1 MKTKIIMM
9 SALLALVATGC
20 TKDDNQKVNDG
31 RIKIF
36 AESMSAAG
44 GNTKLLVDPANL
56 TGKNGIQWKAGETVN
71 LNGSSKPIT
80 GNTTDGYEIDPA
92 GVDPAL
98 AGDAYYAI
106 YPGNTFGDGNSWTV
120 TNGKNTNPSSIT
132 LTSLNIK
139 FRDGGKHD
147 IVFPMATKINNES
160 TSMTFKHLTA
170 GFKMTL
176 HAAHDAATLTQIKV
190 YVYGTPGDAA
200 GTPNASEV
208 DGMTCNVKWANE
220 GPMVPIQEVGQV
232 PDDEPAYGSE
242 MVFNLYNGDVA
253 GVTIA
258 AGDERTFCIPVT
270 LATVKKIAVVGYNGA
285 EKKFTKISTM
295 TGTVELERN
304 KMYPVKTININ

>member
-1 MKTKIIMM
+1 MAAAVV
-9 SALLALVATGC
+9 ALLATGC

-36 AESMSAAG
+36 AEGMTAAG

-71 LNGSSKPIT
+71 LNGTSLPIT
-80 GNTTDGYEIDPA
+80 GNTTDGYSIDPD
-92 GVDPAL
+92 GVDA
-98 AGDAYYAI
+98 AGAAYYAI
-106 YPGNTFGDGNSWTV
+106 YPGATFGGNSWSV
-120 TNGKNTNPSSIT
+120 TNNKNTSASSIT

-147 IVFPMATKINNES
+147 IVFPMATKIDNES

-176 HAAHDAATLTQIKV
+176 HANSAAELTQLKV

-200 GTPNASEV
+200 GSATV

-242 MVFNLYNGDVA
+242 MVFNLYSEEVA
-253 GVTIA
+253 GVSIA
-258 AGDERTFCIPVT
+258 ADDERTFCIPVT
-270 LATVKKIAVVGYNGA
+270 LATVQKIAVVGYNGST
-285 EKKFTKISTM
+285 KVFTKISSM
-295 TGTVELERN
+295 PSSVAIEKN
-304 KMYPVKTININ
+304 IMYSVKTIDIN

>member
-36 AESMSAAG
+36 AEGMTAAG
-44 GNTKLLVDPANL
+44 GNTKLLVDPANINEA
-56 TGKNGIQWKAGETVN
+56 NGVEWKASETVN
-71 LNGSSKPIT
+71 LNGTSLGIT
-80 GNTTDGYEIDPA
+80 VNASGDYEIDPD
-92 GVDPAL
+92 GVDAV
-98 AGDAYYAI
+98 GGAYYAI
-106 YPGNTFGDGNSWTV
+106 YPGATFGGNSWTV
-120 TNGKNTNPSSIT
+120 TNNKNTSASSIT
-132 LTSLNIK
+132 LSSLNIK

-147 IVFPMATKINNES
+147 IVFPMATKIDNES

-176 HAAHDAATLTQIKV
+176 HANSAAELTHLRV

-200 GTPNASEV
+200 GSATV

-242 MVFNLYNGDVA
+242 MVFNLYNEDAA
-253 GVTIA
+253 GVNIA
-258 AGDERTFCIPVT
+258 ADDDLTFCIPVT

-285 EKKFTKISTM
+285 TKVFTKISSM
-295 TGTVELERN
+295 PSSVAIERN
-304 KMYPVKTININ
+304 KMYSVKTININ

>member
-36 AESMSAAG
+36 AEGMTAAG

-56 TGKNGIQWKAGETVN
+56 LTQWKADETVN
-71 LNGSSKPIT
+71 LNGSSKTIT
-80 GNTTDGYEIDPA
+80 GNTTDGYSIAPA
-92 GVDPAL
+92 GVAQ
-98 AGDAYYAI
+98 AGGAYYAI
-106 YPGNTFGDGNSWTV
+106 YPGSTFGGNSWTV
-120 TNGKNTNPSSIT
+120 TNNTNSGASSIT

-147 IVFPMATKINNES
+147 IVFPMATKIDNES

-170 GFKMTL
+170 GFRMTL
-176 HAAHDAATLTQIKV
+176 HAQTAAELTQLKV

-200 GTPNASEV
+200 GSATV

-242 MVFNLYNGDVA
+242 MVFNLYNEDAA
-253 GVTIA
+253 GVNIA
-258 AGDERTFCIPVT
+258 ADGNLTFCIPVT
-270 LATVKKIAVVGYNGA
+270 LATVQKIAVVGYNGA

>member
-1 MKTKIIMM
+1 MAAAVV
-9 SALLALVATGC
+9 ALLATGC

-36 AESMSAAG
+36 AEGMTAAG

-71 LNGSSKPIT
+71 LNGTSLPIT
-80 GNTTDGYEIDPA
+80 GNTTDGYTIDPE

-106 YPGNTFGDGNSWTV
+106 YPGNTFGDDGNSWTV

-132 LTSLNIK
+132 LISLNIK

-147 IVFPMATKINNES
+147 IVFPMATKIEDGA
-160 TSMTFKHLTA
+160 TEMQFKHLTA
-170 GFKMTL
+170 GFRMTL
-176 HAAHDAATLTQIKV
+176 HDAKTSDVSLTQIKV

-200 GTPNASEV
+200 GTPIASQI
-208 DGMTCNVKWANE
+208 DGMNCNVKWANE
-220 GPMVPIQEVGQV
+220 GPMIPIQDVGQV

-242 MVFNLYNGDVA
+242 MVFNLYDGDVA
-253 GVTIA
+253 GVNIA
-258 AGDERTFCIPVT
+258 AGDDLTFCIPVT
-270 LATVKKIAVVGYNGA
+270 LATVKKIAVVGYNNGT
-285 EKKFTKISTM
+285 KVFTKISSM
-295 TGTVELERN
+295 TSSVAIERN
-304 KMYPVKTININ
+304 KMYSVKSIDIN

>member
-1 MKTKIIMM
+1 MM

-36 AESMSAAG
+36 AEGMTAAG

-56 TGKNGIQWKAGETVN
+56 TGKNGIQWKADETVN
-71 LNGSSKPIT
+71 LNGSTKTIT
-80 GNTTDGYEIDPA
+80 GNTTDGYSINPA
-92 GVDPAL
+92 GVAQ
-98 AGDAYYAI
+98 AGAAYYAI
-106 YPGNTFGDGNSWTV
+106 YPGATFGGNIWTV
-120 TNGKNTNPSSIT
+120 TNNKNTSASSIT
-132 LTSLNIK
+132 LSSLNIK

-147 IVFPMATKINNES
+147 IVFPMATKIDNES

-170 GFKMTL
+170 GFRMTL
-176 HAAHDAATLTQIKV
+176 HAQTAAELTQLKV

-200 GTPNASEV
+200 GSATV

-242 MVFNLYNGDVA
+242 MVFNLYNEDAA
-253 GVTIA
+253 GVNIA
-258 AGDERTFCIPVT
+258 ADGNLTFCIPVT
-270 LATVKKIAVVGYNGA
+270 LATVKKIAVVGYNNG
-285 EKKFTKISTM
+285 TKVFAKTLNM
-295 TGTVELERN
+295 KGNTVVLDRS
-304 KMYPVKTININ
+304 KMYTVKAIDIN

>member
-1 MKTKIIMM
+1 MAAAVV
-9 SALLALVATGC
+9 ALLATGC

-36 AESMSAAG
+36 AEGMTAAG

-56 TGKNGIQWKAGETVN
+56 TGKNGIQWKADETVN
-71 LNGSSKPIT
+71 LNGSTRTIT
-80 GNTTDGYEIDPA
+80 GNTTDGYTIDPA
-92 GVDPAL
+92 GVAQ
-98 AGDAYYAI
+98 AGAAYYAI
-106 YPGNTFGDGNSWTV
+106 YPGATFGGNSWTV
-120 TNGKNTNPSSIT
+120 TNNKSTASSIT
-132 LTSLNIK
+132 LSSLNIK

-147 IVFPMATKINNES
+147 IVFPMATKIDNES

-170 GFKMTL
+170 GFRMTL
-176 HAAHDAATLTQIKV
+176 HANTAAELTQLKV

-200 GTPNASEV
+200 GSTTV

-220 GPMVPIQEVGQV
+220 GPMIPIQEVGQV

-242 MVFNLYNGDVA
+242 MVFNLYNEEVA
-253 GVTIA
+253 GVAIA
-258 AGDERTFCIPVT
+258 AGGNLTFCIPVT
-270 LATVKKIAVVGYNGA
+270 LATVQKIAVVGYNGA

>member
-1 MKTKIIMM
+1 MM

-36 AESMSAAG
+36 SESMTAAG

-56 TGKNGIQWKAGETVN
+56 LSPNGIQWKAGETVN
-71 LNGSSKPIT
+71 LNGSTRTIT
-80 GNTTDGYEIDPA
+80 GNTTDGYSIDPA
-92 GVDPAL
+92 GVAQ
-98 AGDAYYAI
+98 AGGAYYAI
-106 YPGNTFGDGNSWTV
+106 YPGNTFDGNSWTV
-120 TNGKNTNPSSIT
+120 TNNKNTSASSIT
-132 LTSLNIK
+132 LSSLNIK

-176 HAAHDAATLTQIKV
+176 HANSAVELKQLKV

-200 GTPNASEV
+200 GTPDASEV

-220 GPMVPIQEVGQV
+220 GPMIPIQEVGQV

-242 MVFNLYNGDVA
+242 MVFNLYSEEVA
-253 GVTIA
+253 GVSIA
-258 AGDERTFCIPVT
+258 ADDDLTFCIPVT
-270 LATVKKIAVVGYNGA
+270 LATVKKIAVVGYNGST
-285 EKKFTKISTM
+285 KVFTKISSM
-295 TGTVELERN
+295 PSSVAIERN
-304 KMYPVKTININ
+304 TMYSVKTININ

>member
-36 AESMSAAG
+36 AEGMTAAG

-71 LNGSSKPIT
+71 LNGSTKTIT
-80 GNTTDGYEIDPA
+80 GNTTDGYTIDPA
-92 GVDPAL
+92 GVAQ
-98 AGDAYYAI
+98 AGAAYYAI
-106 YPGNTFGDGNSWTV
+106 YPGNPFGDNSWTV
-120 TNGKNTNPSSIT
+120 TNNTNSGASSIT
-132 LTSLNIK
+132 LSSLNIK

-147 IVFPMATKINNES
+147 IVFPMATKIDNES
-160 TSMTFKHLTA
+160 TSMTFRHLTA

-176 HAAHDAATLTQIKV
+176 HANSAAELTHIKV

-200 GTPNASEV
+200 GSATV

-242 MVFNLYNGDVA
+242 MVFNLYDGDAVDP

-258 AGDERTFCIPVT
+258 NGESLTFCIPVT
-270 LATVKKIAVVGYNGA
+270 LATVQKIAVVGYNNVGT
-285 EKKFTKISTM
+285 KVFTKISSM
-295 TGTVELERN
+295 PSSVAIERN
-304 KMYPVKTININ
+304 KMYSVKTININ

>member
-36 AESMSAAG
+36 AEGMTAAG

-71 LNGSSKPIT
+71 LNGTSLAIT
-80 GNTTDGYEIDPA
+80 GNTTDGYEIDPD
-92 GVDPAL
+92 GVDAV
-98 AGDAYYAI
+98 GGAYYAI
-106 YPGNTFGDGNSWTV
+106 YPGDFFDGNSWTV
-120 TNGKNTNPSSIT
+120 TNNKSTASSIT
-132 LTSLNIK
+132 LSSLNIK

-147 IVFPMATKINNES
+147 IVFPMATKIDNGS

-176 HAAHDAATLTQIKV
+176 HDAKTSDVSLTHIKV
-190 YVYGTPGDAA
+190 YVYGTPGDSA
-200 GTPNASEV
+200 GRATV

-242 MVFNLYNGDVA
+242 MVFNLYNGDAA
-253 GVTIA
+253 GVNIA
-258 AGDERTFCIPVT
+258 ADGNLTFCIPVT
-270 LATVKKIAVVGYNGA
+270 LAKVQKIAVVGYNGSM
-285 EKKFTKISTM
+285 KVFTKISSM
-295 TGTVELERN
+295 PSSVVIEKN
-304 KMYPVKTININ
+304 KMYTVKAIDIN

>member
-20 TKDDNQKVNDG
+20 TKEDNQKVNDG

-36 AESMSAAG
+36 AEGMTAAG
-44 GNTKLLVDPANL
+44 GNTKLLVDPATVL
-56 TGKNGIQWKAGETVN
+56 SSHGQNGIEWKASETVN
-71 LNGSSKPIT
+71 LNGTSLPIT
-80 GNTTDGYEIDPA
+80 GNTTDGYEIDPD
-92 GVDPAL
+92 GVDAV
-98 AGDAYYAI
+98 GGAYYAI
-106 YPGNTFGDGNSWTV
+106 YPGEIFDGNSWTV
-120 TNGKNTNPSSIT
+120 TNNKSTASSIT
-132 LTSLNIK
+132 LSSLNIK

-160 TSMTFKHLTA
+160 ASMTFKHLTA

-176 HAAHDAATLTQIKV
+176 HAATEVSLTHIKV

-220 GPMVPIQEVGQV
+220 GPMVPIQDVGQV

>member
-36 AESMSAAG
+36 AEGMTAAG

-71 LNGSSKPIT
+71 LNGTPLGIT
-80 GNTTDGYEIDPA
+80 GDQTNGYSIDPA
-92 GVDPAL
+92 GVAQ
-98 AGDAYYAI
+98 AGGAYYAI
-106 YPGNTFGDGNSWTV
+106 YPGSTFGDNNWTV
-120 TNGKNTNPSSIT
+120 TNNKSTASSIT
-132 LTSLNIK
+132 LSSLNIK

-147 IVFPMATKINNES
+147 IVFPMATKIDNES
-160 TSMTFKHLTA
+160 TSMMFRHLTA

-176 HAAHDAATLTQIKV
+176 HANSAAELTQIKV

-200 GTPNASEV
+200 GSATV

-242 MVFNLYNGDVA
+242 MVFNLYNGDAA
-253 GVTIA
+253 GVNIA
-258 AGDERTFCIPVT
+258 ANGNLTFCIPVT

>member
-1 MKTKIIMM
+1 MAAAVV
-9 SALLALVATGC
+9 ALLATGC

-36 AESMSAAG
+36 AEGMTAAG

-71 LNGSSKPIT
+71 LNGTPLGIT
-80 GNTTDGYEIDPA
+80 GDQTNGYSIDPD
-92 GVDPAL
+92 GVDAV
-98 AGDAYYAI
+98 GGAYYAI
-106 YPGNTFGDGNSWTV
+106 YPGSTFGDNSWTV
-120 TNGKNTNPSSIT
+120 TNNTNSGASSIT
-132 LTSLNIK
+132 LSSLNIK

-147 IVFPMATKINNES
+147 IVFPMATKIDNES

-176 HAAHDAATLTQIKV
+176 HAQTAAELTQLKV

-200 GTPNASEV
+200 GSATV

-242 MVFNLYNGDVA
+242 MVFNLYNEDAA
-253 GVTIA
+253 GVNIA
-258 AGDERTFCIPVT
+258 ADGNLTFCIPVT
-270 LATVKKIAVVGYNGA
+270 LATVQKIAVVGYNDGT
-285 EKKFTKISTM
+285 KVFTKISSM
-295 TGTVELERN
+295 PSSVAIERN
-304 KMYPVKTININ
+304 KMYSVKTININ

>member
-36 AESMSAAG
+36 AEGMTAAG

-56 TGKNGIQWKAGETVN
+56 TGKNGIQWKADETVN
-71 LNGSSKPIT
+71 LNGSTKTIT
-80 GNTTDGYEIDPA
+80 GNTTDGYSINPA
-92 GVDPAL
+92 GVAQ
-98 AGDAYYAI
+98 AGAAYYAI
-106 YPGNTFGDGNSWTV
+106 YPGATFGGNIWTV
-120 TNGKNTNPSSIT
+120 TNNKNTSASSIT
-132 LTSLNIK
+132 LSSLNIK

-147 IVFPMATKINNES
+147 IVFPMATKIDNES

-176 HAAHDAATLTQIKV
+176 HANSDAELTQLKV

-200 GTPNASEV
+200 GSATV

-242 MVFNLYNGDVA
+242 MVFNLYNEDAA
-253 GVTIA
+253 GVNIA
-258 AGDERTFCIPVT
+258 ADGNLTFCIPVT
-270 LATVKKIAVVGYNGA
+270 LATVQKIAVVGYNGA
-285 EKKFTKISTM
+285 TKVFTKISSM
-295 TGTVELERN
+295 SSSVAIERN
-304 KMYPVKTININ
+304 KMYSVKTININ

>member
-1 MKTKIIMM
+1 MT
-9 SALLALVATGC
+9 ALLAMLATGC
-20 TKDDNQKVNDG
+20 GKDNNG
-31 RIKIF
+31 LIRIF
-36 AESMSAAG
+36 AENMTTAG
-44 GNTKLLVDPANL
+44 GGSKLLADPANL
-56 TGKNGIQWKAGETVN
+56 TTPNGVQWKASETVN
-71 LNGSSKPIT
+71 LNGTSLPIT
-80 GNTTDGYEIDPA
+80 GNTTDGYAINPA

-106 YPGNTFGDGNSWTV
+106 YPGNTFGGNSWTV

-147 IVFPMATKINNES
+147 IVFPMAAKIEDGAS
-160 TSMTFKHLTA
+160 EMQFKHLTA

-200 GTPNASEV
+200 GTPDALDI

-232 PDDEPAYGSE
+232 PDNEPAYGSE
-242 MVFNLYNGDVA
+242 MVFNLYNEDAA
-253 GVTIA
+253 GVNIA
-258 AGDERTFCIPVT
+258 ADGNLTFCIPVT
-270 LATVKKIAVVGYNGA
+270 LATVQKIAVVGYNGGT
-285 EKKFTKISTM
+285 KIFTKISNMTSDVPLVRNTM
-295 TGTVELERN
+295 
-304 KMYPVKTININ
+304 YSVKAIDIN

>member
-36 AESMSAAG
+36 AEGMTAAG
-44 GNTKLLVDPANL
+44 GNTKLLVDPAHL
-56 TGKNGIQWKAGETVN
+56 LDPNGIQWKADETVN
-71 LNGSSKPIT
+71 LNGSTRTIT
-80 GNTTDGYEIDPA
+80 GNTTDGYSIDPA
-92 GVDPAL
+92 GVAQ
-98 AGDAYYAI
+98 AGGAYYAI
-106 YPGNTFGDGNSWTV
+106 YPGNTFDGNSWTV
-120 TNGKNTNPSSIT
+120 TNNKNTSASSIT
-132 LTSLNIK
+132 LSSLNIK

-147 IVFPMATKINNES
+147 IVFPMATKIDNES

-176 HAAHDAATLTQIKV
+176 HAQTAAELTQLKV
-190 YVYGTPGDAA
+190 YVYGTPGDVA
-200 GTPNASEV
+200 GSATV

-242 MVFNLYNGDVA
+242 MVFNLYSEEVA
-253 GVTIA
+253 GVSIA
-258 AGDERTFCIPVT
+258 ADDDLTFCIPVT

-285 EKKFTKISTM
+285 TKVFTKISSM
-295 TGTVELERN
+295 PSSVAIEKN
-304 KMYPVKTININ
+304 IMYSVKTIDIN

>member
-56 TGKNGIQWKAGETVN
+56 LTPNGIQWKADETVN
-71 LNGSSKPIT
+71 LNDLTKTIT
-80 GNTTDGYEIDPA
+80 GNTTDGYSIDPA
-92 GVDPAL
+92 GVAQ
-98 AGDAYYAI
+98 AGGAYYAI
-106 YPGNTFGDGNSWTV
+106 YPGATFGGNDWTV
-120 TNGKNTNPSSIT
+120 KNNKNTSASSIT

-147 IVFPMATKINNES
+147 IVFPMATKIDNES

-176 HAAHDAATLTQIKV
+176 HANSAAELTQLRV

-200 GTPNASEV
+200 GSATV

-242 MVFNLYNGDVA
+242 MVFNLYDGDEDDA
-253 GVTIA
+253 GVNIA
-258 AGDERTFCIPVT
+258 ADDDLTFCIPVT
-270 LATVKKIAVVGYNGA
+270 LATVQKIAVVGYNDA
-285 EKKFTKISTM
+285 TKVFTKISSM
-295 TGTVELERN
+295 PSSVAIERN
-304 KMYPVKTININ
+304 KMYSVKTININ

>member
-36 AESMSAAG
+36 TEGMTAAG

-56 TGKNGIQWKAGETVN
+56 LTPNGIQWKADETVN
-71 LNGSSKPIT
+71 LNGLTKTIT
-80 GNTTDGYEIDPA
+80 GNTTDGYTIDPA
-92 GVDPAL
+92 GVAQ
-98 AGDAYYAI
+98 AGAAYYAI
-106 YPGNTFGDGNSWTV
+106 YPGATFGGNSWSV
-120 TNGKNTNPSSIT
+120 TNNKNTSASSIT
-132 LTSLNIK
+132 LSSLNIK

-147 IVFPMATKINNES
+147 IVFPMATKIDNES

-176 HAAHDAATLTQIKV
+176 HANSDAALTHLRV

-200 GTPNASEV
+200 GNVTV

-242 MVFNLYNGDVA
+242 MVFNLYSEDVA
-253 GVTIA
+253 GVSIA
-258 AGDERTFCIPVT
+258 ADDDLTFCIPVT
-270 LATVKKIAVVGYNGA
+270 LATVQKIAVVGYNDA
-285 EKKFTKISTM
+285 TKVFTKISSM
-295 TGTVELERN
+295 PSSVAIERN
-304 KMYPVKTININ
+304 KMYSVKTININ

>member
-1 MKTKIIMM
+1 MAAAVV
-9 SALLALVATGC
+9 ALLATGC

-71 LNGSSKPIT
+71 LNGTSLPIT
-80 GNTTDGYEIDPA
+80 GNTTEGYTIYPA

-106 YPGNTFGDGNSWTV
+106 YPGTPFGGNSWTV

-147 IVFPMATKINNES
+147 IVFPMAAKIEDGA
-160 TSMTFKHLTA
+160 TEMQFKHLTA

-176 HAAHDAATLTQIKV
+176 HDAKTSDVSLTHIKV
-190 YVYGTPGDAA
+190 YVYGTPGDSA
-200 GTPNASEV
+200 GRATV

-242 MVFNLYNGDVA
+242 MVFNLYNGDAA
-253 GVTIA
+253 GVNIA
-258 AGDERTFCIPVT
+258 ADGNLTFCIPVT
-270 LATVKKIAVVGYNGA
+270 LAKVQKIAVVGYNNGT
-285 EKKFTKISTM
+285 KVFTKISSM
-295 TGTVELERN
+295 PSSVAIERN
-304 KMYPVKTININ
+304 KMYSVKTININ

>member
-1 MKTKIIMM
+1 M

-36 AESMSAAG
+36 AENMTAAG

-56 TGKNGIQWKAGETVN
+56 TGKNGIQWKADETVN

-92 GVDPAL
+92 GVAQ
-98 AGDAYYAI
+98 AGGAYYAI
-106 YPGNTFGDGNSWTV
+106 YPGNIFGGNSWTV
-120 TNGKNTNPSSIT
+120 TNNKNTSASSIT
-132 LTSLNIK
+132 LSSLNIK

-147 IVFPMATKINNES
+147 IVFPMATKIDNES

-176 HAAHDAATLTQIKV
+176 HANTGVSLTQLKV

-200 GTPNASEV
+200 GSATV

-242 MVFNLYNGDVA
+242 MVFNLYDGDA
-253 GVTIA
+253 DDPGVTIA
-258 AGDERTFCIPVT
+258 NGGNLTFCIPVT
-270 LATVKKIAVVGYNGA
+270 LATVKKIAVVGYNNGT
-285 EKKFTKISTM
+285 KVFTKISSMSSVAIVRNTM
-295 TGTVELERN
+295 
-304 KMYPVKTININ
+304 YSVKTININ

>member
-36 AESMSAAG
+36 AEGMTAAG

-56 TGKNGIQWKAGETVN
+56 LTPNGIQWKADETVN
-71 LNGSSKPIT
+71 LNGSTKTIT
-80 GNTTDGYEIDPA
+80 GNTTDGYSIDPA
-92 GVDPAL
+92 GVAQ
-98 AGDAYYAI
+98 AGAAYYAI
-106 YPGNTFGDGNSWTV
+106 YPGATFGGNSWSV
-120 TNGKNTNPSSIT
+120 TNNKNTSASSIT
-132 LTSLNIK
+132 LSSLNIK

-147 IVFPMATKINNES
+147 IVFPMATKIDNES

-176 HAAHDAATLTQIKV
+176 HANSDAELTHLRV

-200 GTPNASEV
+200 GSATV

-242 MVFNLYNGDVA
+242 MVFNLYSEEVA
-253 GVTIA
+253 GVNIA
-258 AGDERTFCIPVT
+258 ADGNLTFCIPVT
-270 LATVKKIAVVGYNGA
+270 LATVQKIAVVGYNDA
-285 EKKFTKISTM
+285 TKVFTKISSM
-295 TGTVELERN
+295 PSSVAIERN
-304 KMYPVKTININ
+304 KMYSVKTININ

>member
-1 MKTKIIMM
+1 MAAAVV
-9 SALLALVATGC
+9 ALLATGC

-71 LNGSSKPIT
+71 LNGSTKTIT
-80 GNTTDGYEIDPA
+80 GNTTDGYSIDPA
-92 GVDPAL
+92 GVAQ

-106 YPGNTFGDGNSWTV
+106 YPGNTFGGNSWSV
-120 TNGKNTNPSSIT
+120 TNNKNTSASSIT
-132 LTSLNIK
+132 LSSLNIK

-176 HAAHDAATLTQIKV
+176 HATSAAELTQLKV

-200 GTPNASEV
+200 GSATV

-220 GPMVPIQEVGQV
+220 GPMIPIQEVGQV
-232 PDDEPAYGSE
+232 PNNEPAYGSE
-242 MVFNLYNGDVA
+242 MVFNLYSEEVA
-253 GVTIA
+253 GVSIA
-258 AGDERTFCIPVT
+258 ADGDLTFCIPVT
-270 LATVKKIAVVGYNGA
+270 LATVQKIAVVGYNGA
-285 EKKFTKISTM
+285 TKVFTKISSM
-295 TGTVELERN
+295 TGSVAIERN
-304 KMYPVKTININ
+304 KMYSVKTININ

>member
-36 AESMSAAG
+36 TEGMTAAG

-56 TGKNGIQWKAGETVN
+56 LTPNGIQWKDHETVD
-71 LNGSSKPIT
+71 LNGTSKIIT
-80 GNTTDGYEIDPA
+80 GNTTDGYSIDPA
-92 GVDPAL
+92 GVA
-98 AGDAYYAI
+98 ASGGAYYAI
-106 YPGNTFGDGNSWTV
+106 YPGSTFGGNIWSV
-120 TNGKNTNPSSIT
+120 TNNKNTSASSIT
-132 LTSLNIK
+132 LSSLNIK

-147 IVFPMATKINNES
+147 IVFPMATKIDNES

-176 HAAHDAATLTQIKV
+176 HANSAAELTQIKV

-200 GTPNASEV
+200 GSATV

-242 MVFNLYNGDVA
+242 MVFNLYNEDAA
-253 GVTIA
+253 GVNIA
-258 AGDERTFCIPVT
+258 ADGNLTFCIPVT
-270 LATVKKIAVVGYNGA
+270 LATVQKIAVVGYNGA
-285 EKKFTKISTM
+285 TKVFTKISSM
-295 TGTVELERN
+295 PSSVAIERN
-304 KMYPVKTININ
+304 KMYSVKTININ

>member
-36 AESMSAAG
+36 AEGMTAAG
-44 GNTKLLVDPANL
+44 GNTKLLVDPAHL
-56 TGKNGIQWKAGETVN
+56 LDPNGIQWKAGETVN
-71 LNGSSKPIT
+71 LNGSTKTIT
-80 GNTTDGYEIDPA
+80 GNTTDGYSIDPA
-92 GVDPAL
+92 GVAQ
-98 AGDAYYAI
+98 AGGAYYAI
-106 YPGNTFGDGNSWTV
+106 YPGDTFDGNSWTV
-120 TNGKNTNPSSIT
+120 TNNKNTSASSIT
-132 LTSLNIK
+132 LSSLNIK

-160 TSMTFKHLTA
+160 TTMTFKHLTA

-200 GTPNASEV
+200 GTPDASDI

-242 MVFNLYNGDVA
+242 MVFNLYDGDAVSA

-258 AGDERTFCIPVT
+258 NGHDLTFCIPVT

-285 EKKFTKISTM
+285 EKKFTKTSSTSN
-295 TGTVELERN
+295 VEIERN
-304 KMYPVKTININ
+304 KMYSVKTININ

>member
-1 MKTKIIMM
+1 M
-9 SALLALVATGC
+9 ATGC

-36 AESMSAAG
+36 SESMSVAG

-71 LNGSSKPIT
+71 LNGTPLEIT
-80 GNTTDGYEIDPA
+80 GDEVDGYSINPG
-92 GVDPAL
+92 GVA
-98 AGDAYYAI
+98 AVGGAYYAI
-106 YPGNTFGDGNSWTV
+106 YPGSTFGGNSWTV
-120 TNGKNTNPSSIT
+120 TNNKSTASSII

-147 IVFPMATKINNES
+147 IVFPMATKIDNES

-220 GPMVPIQEVGQV
+220 GPMIPLQEVGQV

-242 MVFNLYNGDVA
+242 MVFNLYNEDAA
-253 GVTIA
+253 GVNIA
-258 AGDERTFCIPVT
+258 ADGNLTFCIPVT
-270 LATVKKIAVVGYNGA
+270 LATVQKIAVVGYNNGT
-285 EKKFTKISTM
+285 KVFTKISSM
-295 TGTVELERN
+295 PSSVAIERN
-304 KMYPVKTININ
+304 KMYSVKTIDIN